1 MRYNISTA
9 VVYMIIKEVILEHL
23 MKSKFYQNE
32 KIKLSNQVNEMPSFE
47 EGSFIKG
54 DFEKEKV
61 FCDANNSKN

>member
-1 MRYNISTA
+1 MSDNVSTA
-9 VVYMIIKEVILEHL
+9 VVYMIIEEVILEHL

-47 EGSFIKG
+47 EDSFIKG

-61 FCDANNSKN
+61 FCDANISKN

>member
-1 MRYNISTA
+1 MSDNISTA
-9 VVYMIIKEVILEHL
+9 VVYMIIEEVILEHL

-61 FCDANNSKN
+61 FCDANISKN